1 MSDYSKLQELAEAA
15 TKGPWGYDGSYVC
28 PARTEDGT
36 TYVESWR
43 SVADC
48 AQPENT
54 KFIAAANPATVLELI
69 AESKRLAKKL
79 DHNDYYCATRF
90 ETLFHWAH
98 RVLDEPQKNE
108 YFSIVA
114 NGSSYPDDPPTYAQQ
129 MNRLKWKVEA
139 AEKERDML
147 KVEIERLRTAE
158 GDAMTYKAGM
168 ENVAQQRDQFKVENG
183 KFDEGMRSM
192 ACSLGAGGYNAETL
206 TADQLVDKVQWGL
219 TNLADSSAKLLD
231 QVRAE
236 RDQLNTENE
245 RLRKLPT
252 CWSEVLEQ
260 SEANDQ
266 LLDKVLEL
274 SRDAERYRW
283 LRTQNIP
290 LNGHD
295 FLSSHEILDRRV
307 DAKIV
312 NGADQ

>member
-1 MSDYSKLQELAEAA
+1 MNDYSKLQELAESA

-54 KFIAAANPATVLELI
+54 KFIAAANPTAILGLL
-69 AESKRLAKKL
+69 AEI
-79 DHNDYYCATRF
+79 D
-90 ETLFHWAH
+90 
-98 RVLDEPQKNE
+98 
-108 YFSIVA
+108 
-114 NGSSYPDDPPTYAQQ
+114 
-129 MNRLKWKVEA
+129 RLKVHDSLLAVWMEKTEWIQTTCHGRELGMHRA
-139 AEKERDML
+139 DAILSRIDCLKAE
-147 KVEIERLRTAE
+147 VARLRTAE

-168 ENVAQQRDQFKVENG
+168 ENVAQQRDQLKQENRLLTEHNEFLASSDSRLAPELRAV
-183 KFDEGMRSM
+183 KD
-192 ACSLGAGGYNAETL
+192 ALGL
-206 TADQLVDKVQWGL
+206 DFTASVSGEVVPLI
-219 TNLADSSAKLLD
+219 
-231 QVRAE
+231 
-236 RDQLNTENE
+236 E

-252 CWSEVLEQ
+252 CWTEVLEQ

-266 LLDKVLEL
+266 LLDQVLEL
-274 SRDAERYRW
+274 SKDAERYRW

-307 DAKIV
+307 DAKIAA
-312 NGADQ
+312 GAEK